1 MEEGYVLNL
10 KSDRRMARKNI
21 FISCLPNYQ
30 TNMGVHLKNEKEKH
44 TNIIFVFIIQVIES
58 VVSNAKVKNIYVIT
72 LSQNVQPPSMY
83 NTFMILIGYEA
94 WTLLCVFDAT
104 PTLMIALN
112 YVIFQ
117 IIITVD
123 ISVSVLCLCP
133 CFIANRFQ
141 LFIG

>member
-1 MEEGYVLNL
+1 MQKL
-10 KSDRRMARKNI
+10 RTFM
-21 FISCLPNYQ
+21 
-30 TNMGVHLKNEKEKH
+30 
-44 TNIIFVFIIQVIES
+44 
-58 VVSNAKVKNIYVIT
+58 
-72 LSQNVQPPSMY
+72 LSHSTQCSTPSMY